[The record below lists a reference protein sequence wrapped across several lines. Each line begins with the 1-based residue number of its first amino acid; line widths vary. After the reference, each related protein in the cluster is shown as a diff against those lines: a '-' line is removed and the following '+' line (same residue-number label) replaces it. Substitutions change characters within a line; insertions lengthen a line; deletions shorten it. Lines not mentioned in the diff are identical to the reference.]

1 MRRVKSLVC
10 DEDGAELVEFALSAT
25 IFFTLIFGI
34 MEFCLVIYA
43 DNFVAIAAQQ
53 GTRYAMV
60 RGSDWTSSC
69 ASTSS
74 YGCEVTASD
83 VQNYILGLERLG
95 LNLTASNITVTWPG
109 TTAAGANA
117 GCAASPHGQGCQ
129 VKVTVSYTFSLRI
142 PFFSA
147 TIPYFSASIPF
158 SSTSIETIQN

>member
-69 ASTSS
+69 A
-74 YGCEVTASD
+74 AD
-83 VQNYILGLERLG
+83 VQNYELSLAHPG
-95 LNLTASNITVTWPG
+95 LNLEASNITVTWLT
-109 TTAAGANA
+109 TTAAGSA
-117 GCAASPHGQGCQ
+117 CTKYSQGCQ
-129 VKVTVSYTFSLRI
+129 VEVTVSYPFQLNI
-142 PFFSA
+142 PFFS
-147 TIPYFSASIPF
+147 TSIPL
-158 SSTSIETIQN
+158 SSTSIATIQD

>member
-1 MRRVKSLVC
+1 MRRFKRLIREEEAS
-10 DEDGAELVEFALSAT
+10 ELVEFAIAAG
-25 IFFTLIFGI
+25 IFFALLLGI
-34 MEFCLVIYA
+34 IEFCLAIYA
-43 DNFVAIAAQQ
+43 GSFVAFAAQQ

>member
-60 RGSDWTSSC
+60 RGSDWTSPC
-69 ASTSS
+69 ASVSS
-74 YGCEVTASD
+74 YGCKATTAD
-83 VQNYILGLERLG
+83 VQNYELSLAHPG
-95 LNLTASNITVTWPG
+95 LNLVASNITVTWLT
-109 TTAAGANA
+109 TTATGSA
-117 GCAASPHGQGCQ
+117 CTKYSQGCQ
-129 VKVTVSYTFSLRI
+129 VEVTVSYPFQLNI
-142 PFFSA
+142 PFFS
-147 TIPYFSASIPF
+147 TSLPL
-158 SSTSIETIQN
+158 SSTSIATIQN